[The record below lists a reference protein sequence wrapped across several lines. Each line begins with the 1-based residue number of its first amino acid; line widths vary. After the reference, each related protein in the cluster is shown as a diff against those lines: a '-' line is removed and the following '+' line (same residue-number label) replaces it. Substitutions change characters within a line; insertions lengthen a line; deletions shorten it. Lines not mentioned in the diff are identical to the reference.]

1 MKKFFYSTS
10 FIVLLSSSLF
20 GNDVVATPTQ
30 RIGTVNL
37 RRCVEES
44 LLGKKEQNEL
54 ESIKKRYTKSIGKLE
69 EELTSIYNKLQ
80 DEEYME
86 GLSSTACD
94 ELKKEF
100 DEKSAEYQALM
111 GQFQQEL
118 SQKNTKCLQQLFA
131 KVKDAANTVCKNEN
145 LDVVLNDEAVLAIS
159 SSYDRTDAIIKIL
172 DESFQSN

>member
-1 MKKFFYSTS
+1 MKKLLYSS
-10 FIVLLSSSLF
+10 FIVVLSSSLF
-20 GNDVVATPTQ
+20 GSEGTSIQ
-30 RIGTVNL
+30 SQKIGTINL

-54 ESIKKRYTKSIGKLE
+54 ESIKKHYTKSIGKLE
-69 EELTSIYNKLQ
+69 EELTAIYNKLQ

-86 GLSSTACD
+86 GLSSAACD

-111 GQFQQEL
+111 GQFQQEI
-118 SQKNTKCLQQLFA
+118 SQKNTKCLQNLFT
-131 KVKDAANTVCKNEN
+131 KVREAANAVCKNKK
-145 LDVVLNDEAVLAIS
+145 LDIVLNDEAVLAIS
-159 SSYDRTDAIIKIL
+159 SDYDQTDDVIKIL